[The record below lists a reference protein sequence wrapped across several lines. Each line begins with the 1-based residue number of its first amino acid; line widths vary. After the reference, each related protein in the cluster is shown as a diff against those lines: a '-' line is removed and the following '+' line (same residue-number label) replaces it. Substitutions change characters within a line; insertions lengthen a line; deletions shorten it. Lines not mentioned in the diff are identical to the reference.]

1 MKTHCVC
8 VCFKGGGDG
17 EAVKEKRRLYDSVAV
32 VQHNRDRRETGGWP
46 GLGVSAFRMVFLA
59 ESGTLP
65 TISLRCVFIL
75 QITEGGKLIMI
86 TTNEVSQTS
95 EEKAHTRF
103 GELLVS
109 KGLLNRRELTE
120 ALNEQRSRGGRL
132 GDILVRMKMVSDED
146 VRGAL
151 AEHLSTE
158 RVHLDEKEIDM
169 NVARLVP
176 EAIAKRFNLVA
187 FGEKDQKVLV
197 AMADPLDI
205 IAADTV
211 TMKTGREI
219 RAVLSSHREIHR
231 AIEKVY
237 HGSDLDEQR
246 LRDLVE
252 HAINTEDEEGEA
264 HADEVMESALNAME
278 ADISVEEA
286 ATRAP
291 VIRYVDLLLR
301 QAVKSRASDIHV
313 EPRERTMTIRM
324 RIDGVLQ
331 DMVPPPRKMQAAI
344 ATRIKILSRM
354 DIAERRLP
362 QDGRFKIKATG
373 RDIDVRVSV
382 IPTIHG
388 EKVVMRI
395 LDSAAVNHNLDQLGF
410 DTDLLA
416 ELKVTLTQPHGIIIV
431 TGPTGSGK
439 STTLYSALNYL
450 RDPRKNITTVEDPVE
465 YRLDGINQI
474 QVKPDIGL
482 DFAESLRAILRQDPD
497 IILIGEIRD
506 KETIDIA
513 IKASLTGHLVL
524 STFHTNDAPS
534 AISRM
539 VYMGVESYLLA
550 STVNLIIA
558 QRLVRRICEYCREP
572 VEVSP
577 EIVKRLNVP
586 AQQAENAVFY
596 HGRGCPKCSG
606 TGYLGR
612 LPIFE
617 FLVMDREVRDAV
629 SAGVSEA
636 KIRQMSRERGYQG
649 LLGSG
654 VDRMLEGQTTAEEV
668 LGAAFSERER
678 AERAV
683 KHA

>member
-1 MKTHCVC
+1 MISTSDISQASGK
-8 VCFKGGGDG
+8 
-17 EAVKEKRRLYDSVAV
+17 KENV
-32 VQHNRDRRETGGWP
+32 
-46 GLGVSAFRMVFLA
+46 
-59 ESGTLP
+59 
-65 TISLRCVFIL
+65 
-75 QITEGGKLIMI
+75 
-86 TTNEVSQTS
+86 
-95 EEKAHTRF
+95 RF
-103 GELLVS
+103 GELLLS

-120 ALNEQRSRGGRL
+120 ALNEQRNQGGRIGEIIVKL
-132 GDILVRMKMVSDED
+132 RMVSDED
-146 VRGAL
+146 VRSAL

-158 RVHLDEKEIDM
+158 HVHLDGKDIDM
-169 NVARLVP
+169 NIARLVP
-176 EAIAKRFNLVA
+176 EALAKRFNLVA
-187 FGEKDQKVLV
+187 IDEKDGKVLI

-205 IAADTV
+205 VATDTI

-219 RAVLSSHREIHR
+219 QPVLSSIREIR
-231 AIEKVY
+231 QTIEKVY
-237 HGSDLDEQR
+237 HGSDIDEQR
-246 LRDLVE
+246 LRDIVE
-252 HAINTEDEEGEA
+252 HAINTEDDEEA
-264 HADEVMESALNAME
+264 VQDTLMENALNSLE

-291 VIRYVDLLLR
+291 VIRFVDLLLR

-313 EPRERTMTIRM
+313 EPQELSMTIRM

-362 QDGRFKIKATG
+362 QDGRFKIKAPG

-382 IPTIHG
+382 IPTIYG

-410 DTDLLA
+410 DPELLN
-416 ELKVTLTQPHGIIIV
+416 EFKIMLTQPHGIIVV

-450 RDPRKNITTVEDPVE
+450 KDPRKNITTVEDPVE
-465 YRLDGINQI
+465 YRLGGINQI
-474 QVKPDIGL
+474 QVKPEIGL

-497 IILIGEIRD
+497 IIFIGEIRD

-539 VYMGVESYLLA
+539 VYMGVEPYLLA
-550 STVNLIIA
+550 STVNLIVA
-558 QRLVRRICEYCREP
+558 QRLVRRICDRCKEP
-572 VEVSP
+572 VDINEQVLR
-577 EIVKRLNVP
+577 RLNIDSER
-586 AQQAENAVFY
+586 AKDAVFY
-596 HGRGCPKCSG
+596 HGRGCSTCNG

-617 FLVMDREVRDAV
+617 FLVTDSEIRDKI
-629 SAGVSEA
+629 SAGSSEA
-636 KIRQMSRERGYQG
+636 KIREMSRERGYKG

-654 VDRMLEGQTTAEEV
+654 VVRMLEGVTTAEEV
-668 LGAAFSERER
+668 LGATFTQ
-678 AERAV
+678 
-683 KHA
+683 KIQHAR

>member
-1 MKTHCVC
+1 MISTS
-8 VCFKGGGDG
+8 DI
-17 EAVKEKRRLYDSVAV
+17 S
-32 VQHNRDRRETGGWP
+32 Q
-46 GLGVSAFRMVFLA
+46 S
-59 ESGTLP
+59 SGH
-65 TISLRCVFIL
+65 
-75 QITEGGKLIMI
+75 
-86 TTNEVSQTS
+86 
-95 EEKAHTRF
+95 KAGIRF
-103 GELLVS
+103 GELLLS

-120 ALNEQRSRGGRL
+120 ALNEQRSRGGRIGEIIVKL
-132 GDILVRMKMVSDED
+132 KMVSDED
-146 VRGAL
+146 VNCAL

-158 RVHLDEKEIDM
+158 RVHLDGKDIDM

-176 EAIAKRFNLVA
+176 EALAKRFNLVA
-187 FGEKDQKVLV
+187 IDEKDGKVLV
-197 AMADPLDI
+197 AMADPLDVV
-205 IAADTV
+205 ATDTI

-219 RAVLSSHREIHR
+219 QPVLSSLREIR
-231 AIEKVY
+231 QTIEKVY
-237 HGSDLDEQR
+237 HGSDIDEQR
-246 LRDLVE
+246 LRDIVE
-252 HAINTEDEEGEA
+252 HAINTETEEEA
-264 HADEVMESALNAME
+264 QQDALMENALNAME

-291 VIRYVDLLLR
+291 VIRFVDLLLR

-313 EPRERTMTIRM
+313 EPQEHSMTIRM

-344 ATRIKILSRM
+344 ATRIKILSKM

-362 QDGRFKIKATG
+362 QDGRFKIKAPG

-382 IPTIHG
+382 IPTIYG

-410 DTDLLA
+410 DPALL
-416 ELKVTLTQPHGIIIV
+416 EEFKMMLSQPYGIIIV

-450 RDPRKNITTVEDPVE
+450 KNPRKNITTVEDPVE
-465 YRLDGINQI
+465 YRLAGINQI
-474 QVKPDIGL
+474 QVKPEIGL

-539 VYMGVESYLLA
+539 VYMGVEPYLLA
-550 STVNLIIA
+550 STVNLIVA
-558 QRLVRRICEYCREP
+558 QRLVRRICERCKEP
-572 VEVSP
+572 VAINEQVLR
-577 EIVKRLNVP
+577 RLNVDP
-586 AQQAENAVFY
+586 ERAKNAVLY
-596 HGRGCPKCSG
+596 HGRGCTACNG

-617 FLVMDREVRDAV
+617 FLVMDSEVRDKV
-629 SAGVSEA
+629 SIGTSEA
-636 KIRQMSRERGYQG
+636 RIREMSRERGYQG

-654 VDRMLEGQTTAEEV
+654 IDRMLEGVTTAEEV
-668 LGAAFSERER
+668 LGATFTEKIS
-678 AERAV
+678 AV
-683 KHA
+683 R

>member
-1 MKTHCVC
+1 MIPTSDISQVSEK
-8 VCFKGGGDG
+8 
-17 EAVKEKRRLYDSVAV
+17 KENV
-32 VQHNRDRRETGGWP
+32 
-46 GLGVSAFRMVFLA
+46 
-59 ESGTLP
+59 
-65 TISLRCVFIL
+65 
-75 QITEGGKLIMI
+75 
-86 TTNEVSQTS
+86 
-95 EEKAHTRF
+95 RF
-103 GELLVS
+103 GELLLS

-120 ALNEQRSRGGRL
+120 ALNEQRSRGGRIGEIIVKL
-132 GDILVRMKMVSDED
+132 RMVSDED
-146 VRGAL
+146 VRSAL

-158 RVHLDEKEIDM
+158 HVHLDGKDIDM
-169 NVARLVP
+169 NIARLVP
-176 EAIAKRFNLVA
+176 EALAKRFNLVA
-187 FGEKDQKVLV
+187 IDEKDGKVLV

-205 IAADTV
+205 VATDTI

-219 RAVLSSHREIHR
+219 QPVLSSIREIR
-231 AIEKVY
+231 QTIEKVY
-237 HGSDLDEQR
+237 HGSDIDEQR
-246 LRDLVE
+246 LRDIVE
-252 HAINTEDEEGEA
+252 HAINTELEEEA
-264 HADEVMESALNAME
+264 VQDTLMENALNSLE

-291 VIRYVDLLLR
+291 VIRFVDLLLR

-313 EPRERTMTIRM
+313 EPQELSMTIRM

-362 QDGRFKIKATG
+362 QDGRFKIKAPG

-382 IPTIHG
+382 IPTIYG

-410 DTDLLA
+410 DPELL
-416 ELKVTLTQPHGIIIV
+416 EEFKIMLSQPHGIIVV

-450 RDPRKNITTVEDPVE
+450 KDPRKNITTVEDPVE
-465 YRLDGINQI
+465 YRLGGINQI
-474 QVKPDIGL
+474 QVKPEIGL

-497 IILIGEIRD
+497 IIFIGEIRD

-539 VYMGVESYLLA
+539 VYMGVEPYLLA
-550 STVNLIIA
+550 STVNLIVA
-558 QRLVRRICEYCREP
+558 QRLVRRICDRCREP
-572 VEVSP
+572 VAINEQVLR
-577 EIVKRLNVP
+577 RLNVDP
-586 AQQAENAVFY
+586 DRAGDAVFY
-596 HGRGCPKCSG
+596 HGRGCSTCNG

-617 FLVMDREVRDAV
+617 FLVTDSEIRDKI
-629 SAGVSEA
+629 SAGTSEA
-636 KIRQMSRERGYQG
+636 KIREMSRQRGYKG

-654 VDRMLEGQTTAEEV
+654 VGRMLEGMTTAEEV
-668 LGAAFSERER
+668 LGATFTQKIQHDR
-678 AERAV
+678 
-683 KHA
+683 

>member
-1 MKTHCVC
+1 MISTS
-8 VCFKGGGDG
+8 DITQ
-17 EAVKEKRRLYDSVAV
+17 S
-32 VQHNRDRRETGGWP
+32 
-46 GLGVSAFRMVFLA
+46 
-59 ESGTLP
+59 SG
-65 TISLRCVFIL
+65 
-75 QITEGGKLIMI
+75 Q
-86 TTNEVSQTS
+86 
-95 EEKAHTRF
+95 KANIRF
-103 GELLVS
+103 GELLLS

-132 GDILVRMKMVSDED
+132 GEILVKLKMVSDED
-146 VRGAL
+146 VRCAL
-151 AEHLSTE
+151 AEHLATE
-158 RVHLDEKEIDM
+158 RVHLDGKDIDM
-169 NVARLVP
+169 EIARLVP

-187 FGEKDQKVLV
+187 IDQKDGKVLV
-197 AMADPLDI
+197 AMADPLDVV
-205 IAADTV
+205 ATDTI

-219 RAVLSSHREIHR
+219 QPVLSSLREIR
-231 AIEKVY
+231 QTIEKVY
-237 HGSDLDEQR
+237 HGSDIDEQR

-252 HAINTEDEEGEA
+252 NAVNTEIEEEGAEQ
-264 HADEVMESALNAME
+264 DTLMENALNALE

-291 VIRYVDLLLR
+291 VIRFVDLLLR

-313 EPRERTMTIRM
+313 EPQELTMTIRM

-344 ATRIKILSRM
+344 ATRIKILSKM

-362 QDGRFKIKATG
+362 QDGRFKIKAPG

-382 IPTIHG
+382 IPTIYG

-395 LDSAAVNHNLDQLGF
+395 LDSSAVNHNLDQLGF
-410 DTDLLA
+410 DPDLL
-416 ELKVTLTQPHGIIIV
+416 EEFKVMLTQPHGIIIV

-450 RDPRKNITTVEDPVE
+450 RNPRKNITTVEDPVE
-465 YRLDGINQI
+465 YRLAGINQI

-539 VYMGVESYLLA
+539 VYMGVEPYLLA
-550 STVNLIIA
+550 STVNLIVA
-558 QRLVRRICEYCREP
+558 QRLVRRICDRCKEP
-572 VEVSP
+572 VAINEGVLR
-577 EIVKRLNVP
+577 RLNVDP
-586 AQQAENAVFY
+586 ERAKNAVFY
-596 HGRGCPKCSG
+596 HGRGCTTCGG

-617 FLVMDREVRDAV
+617 FLVTDSEIRDQI
-629 SAGVSEA
+629 SMGSSEA
-636 KIRQMSRERGYQG
+636 RIREMSRQRGYQG

-654 VDRMLEGQTTAEEV
+654 VDRMLDGMTTAEEV
-668 LGAAFSERER
+668 LGAAFTQKIQHGR
-678 AERAV
+678 
-683 KHA
+683 

>member
-1 MKTHCVC
+1 M
-8 VCFKGGGDG
+8 
-17 EAVKEKRRLYDSVAV
+17 
-32 VQHNRDRRETGGWP
+32 
-46 GLGVSAFRMVFLA
+46 
-59 ESGTLP
+59 
-65 TISLRCVFIL
+65 ISTSDI
-75 QITEGGKLIMI
+75 
-86 TTNEVSQTS
+86 SQTS
-95 EEKAHTRF
+95 GNQANIRF
-103 GELLVS
+103 GELLLS

-120 ALNEQRSRGGRL
+120 ALNEQRNRGGRIGEIIVKL
-132 GDILVRMKMVSDED
+132 KMVSDED
-146 VRGAL
+146 VSCAL

-158 RVHLDEKEIDM
+158 RIHLDGRDIDM
-169 NVARLVP
+169 EVARLVP
-176 EAIAKRFNLVA
+176 EALAKRFNLVA
-187 FGEKDQKVLV
+187 IDEKDGGIIV

-205 IAADTV
+205 VAIDTI

-219 RAVLSSHREIHR
+219 QPVLSSLREIR
-231 AIEKVY
+231 MTIEKVY
-237 HGSDLDEQR
+237 HGSDIDEQR

-252 HAINTEDEEGEA
+252 HAVNTEIEEEA
-264 HADEVMESALNAME
+264 QQDTLMENALSALE

-291 VIRYVDLLLR
+291 VIRFVDLLLR

-313 EPRERTMTIRM
+313 EPQEHSMTIRM

-362 QDGRFKIKATG
+362 QDGRFKIKAPG

-382 IPTIHG
+382 IPTIYG

-395 LDSAAVNHNLDQLGF
+395 LDSAAVNHNIDQLGF
-410 DTDLLA
+410 DSELL
-416 ELKVTLTQPHGIIIV
+416 EEFKGMVSQPYGIIIV

-450 RDPRKNITTVEDPVE
+450 KDPRKNITTVEDPVE
-465 YRLDGINQI
+465 YRLNGINQI
-474 QVKPDIGL
+474 QVKPEIGL

-539 VYMGVESYLLA
+539 VYMGVEPYLLA
-550 STVNLIIA
+550 STVNLIVA
-558 QRLVRRICEYCREP
+558 QRLVRRICERCREP
-572 VEVSP
+572 VAVNEQVLR
-577 EIVKRLNVP
+577 RLNIDSER
-586 AQQAENAVFY
+586 AKNAVLY
-596 HGRGCPKCSG
+596 HGRGCVNCNGS
-606 TGYLGR
+606 GYLGR

-617 FLVMDREVRDAV
+617 FLVTTDSEIRDRI
-629 SAGVSEA
+629 SIGTSEA
-636 KIRQMSRERGYQG
+636 KIREMSRQRGYKG
-649 LLGSG
+649 LLESG
-654 VDRMLEGQTTAEEV
+654 VNRMLEGLTTAEEV
-668 LGAAFSERER
+668 LAATFTQKTS
-678 AERAV
+678 V
-683 KHA
+683 

>member
-1 MKTHCVC
+1 MIPTSNISQASEK
-8 VCFKGGGDG
+8 
-17 EAVKEKRRLYDSVAV
+17 KEDV
-32 VQHNRDRRETGGWP
+32 
-46 GLGVSAFRMVFLA
+46 
-59 ESGTLP
+59 
-65 TISLRCVFIL
+65 
-75 QITEGGKLIMI
+75 
-86 TTNEVSQTS
+86 
-95 EEKAHTRF
+95 RF
-103 GELLVS
+103 GELLLS

-120 ALNEQRSRGGRL
+120 ALNEQRSRGGRIGEIIVKL
-132 GDILVRMKMVSDED
+132 RMASDED
-146 VRGAL
+146 VRIAL

-158 RVHLDEKEIDM
+158 HVHLDGKDIDM
-169 NVARLVP
+169 SIARLVP
-176 EAIAKRFNLVA
+176 ESLAKRFNLVA
-187 FGEKDQKVLV
+187 IDEKDGKVLV

-205 IAADTV
+205 VATDTI

-219 RAVLSSHREIHR
+219 QPVLSSLREIR
-231 AIEKVY
+231 QTIEKVY
-237 HGSDLDEQR
+237 HGSDIDEQR
-246 LRDLVE
+246 LRDIVE
-252 HAINTEDEEGEA
+252 HAINTEAEEEA
-264 HADEVMESALNAME
+264 MQDTLMENALNSLE

-286 ATRAP
+286 ASRAP
-291 VIRYVDLLLR
+291 VIRFVDLLLR

-313 EPRERTMTIRM
+313 EPQELSMTIRM

-344 ATRIKILSRM
+344 ATRIKILSKM

-362 QDGRFKIKATG
+362 QDGRFKIKAPG

-382 IPTIHG
+382 IPTIYG

-410 DTDLLA
+410 DPDLL
-416 ELKVTLTQPHGIIIV
+416 EEFKVMLSQPHGIIVV

-450 RDPRKNITTVEDPVE
+450 KDPRKNITTVEDPVE
-465 YRLDGINQI
+465 YRLGGINQI
-474 QVKPDIGL
+474 QVKPEIGL

-497 IILIGEIRD
+497 IIFIGEIRD

-539 VYMGVESYLLA
+539 VYMGVEPYLLA
-550 STVNLIIA
+550 STVNLIVA
-558 QRLVRRICEYCREP
+558 QRLVRRICERCKEP
-572 VEVSP
+572 MQINEQVLR
-577 EIVKRLNVP
+577 RLNVDP
-586 AQQAENAVFY
+586 ERARDAVFY
-596 HGRGCPKCSG
+596 HGRGCSTCNG

-617 FLVMDREVRDAV
+617 FLVTDSEIRDKI
-629 SAGVSEA
+629 SAGTSES
-636 KIRQMSRERGYQG
+636 KIREMSRQRGYKG

-654 VDRMLEGQTTAEEV
+654 VDRMLEGMTTAEEV
-668 LGAAFSERER
+668 LGATFTQKIQHDR
-678 AERAV
+678 
-683 KHA
+683 

>member
-1 MKTHCVC
+1 M
-8 VCFKGGGDG
+8 
-17 EAVKEKRRLYDSVAV
+17 
-32 VQHNRDRRETGGWP
+32 
-46 GLGVSAFRMVFLA
+46 
-59 ESGTLP
+59 
-65 TISLRCVFIL
+65 ISTSDV
-75 QITEGGKLIMI
+75 T
-86 TTNEVSQTS
+86 QTS
-95 EEKAHTRF
+95 GGRANVRF
-103 GELLVS
+103 GELLLS
-109 KGLLNRRELTE
+109 KGLLNKRELTE
-120 ALNEQRSRGGRL
+120 ALNEQRNRGGRIGEVIVKL
-132 GDILVRMKMVSDED
+132 KMASDED
-146 VRGAL
+146 VNCAL

-158 RVHLDEKEIDM
+158 RVHLDGKDIDM
-169 NVARLVP
+169 EVARLVP
-176 EAIAKRFNLVA
+176 EALAKRFNLVA
-187 FGEKDQKVLV
+187 IGEKDGKILV

-205 IAADTV
+205 VATDTI

-219 RAVLSSHREIHR
+219 QPVLSSLREIRHT
-231 AIEKVY
+231 IEKVY
-237 HGSDLDEQR
+237 HGSDIDEQR

-252 HAINTEDEEGEA
+252 HAVNTEIEEDEA
-264 HADEVMESALNAME
+264 QQDTLMENALNSLE

-291 VIRYVDLLLR
+291 VIRFVDLLLR

-313 EPRERTMTIRM
+313 EPQEHSMTIRM

-362 QDGRFKIKATG
+362 QDGRFKIKAPG

-382 IPTIHG
+382 IPTIYG

-410 DTDLLA
+410 DPELL
-416 ELKVTLTQPHGIIIV
+416 EEFKGMLSQPYGIIIV

-450 RDPRKNITTVEDPVE
+450 KDPRKNITTVEDPVE
-465 YRLDGINQI
+465 YRLSSINQI
-474 QVKPDIGL
+474 QVKPEIGL

-539 VYMGVESYLLA
+539 VYMGVEPYLLA
-550 STVNLIIA
+550 STVNLIVA
-558 QRLVRRICEYCREP
+558 QRLVRKICERCKEP
-572 VEVSP
+572 VDINEQVL
-577 EIVKRLNVP
+577 KRLNVDMDR
-586 AQQAENAVFY
+586 ARDAVFY
-596 HGRGCPKCSG
+596 HGRGCTACNG

-617 FLVMDREVRDAV
+617 FLVTTDSEIRDKI
-629 SAGVSEA
+629 SIGTSEA
-636 KIRQMSRERGYQG
+636 KIREMSRQRGYKG

-654 VDRMLEGQTTAEEV
+654 IDRMLEGVTTAEEV
-668 LGAAFSERER
+668 LGATFAQKSLL
-678 AERAV
+678 
-683 KHA
+683 